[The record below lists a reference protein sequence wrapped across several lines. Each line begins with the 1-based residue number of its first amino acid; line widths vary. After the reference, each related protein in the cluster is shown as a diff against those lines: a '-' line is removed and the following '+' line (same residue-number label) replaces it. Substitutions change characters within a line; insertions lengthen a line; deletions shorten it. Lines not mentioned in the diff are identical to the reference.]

1 MITWTEFEH
10 EQPVLAA
17 AGRAQLYQI
26 PIGLAFLA
34 TVRPDGGP
42 RVHPVCP
49 VLSTDGLHVLIV
61 AGPKRADLR
70 RDGRYALH
78 TETCP
83 PPHEDDGFAIIGQ
96 AREVTD
102 PVVSQRVRDRIRAER
117 DGVVWPGFD
126 DNVLFELTVDRCLL
140 TLTQPDGTFP
150 AGPTIWRAPAPLRL
164 AGRCPDDGHDAQR
177 GGRQP
182 RVPLDISPVGR
193 LFRGDAARAQPPGG
207 VRQRPAGAP
216 GSGGG

>member
-10 EQPVLAA
+10 QQPALAA

-26 PIGLAFLA
+26 HIGLAFLA
-34 TVRPDGGP
+34 TVRLDGGP

-49 VLSTDGLHVLIV
+49 VLSRDGLHVLIV
-61 AGPKRADLR
+61 AGPKQADLR

-83 PPHEDDGFAIIGQ
+83 PPREEDGFAIIGQ

-102 PVVSQRVRDRIRAER
+102 PAVSRRVRDHIRAER
-117 DGVVWPGFD
+117 DGVTWPSFD
-126 DNVLFELTVDRCLL
+126 DDVLFELTMDRCLL

-150 AGPTIWRAPAPLRL
+150 AGPTSWRAASR
-164 AGRCPDDGHDAQR
+164 
-177 GGRQP
+177 
-182 RVPLDISPVGR
+182 
-193 LFRGDAARAQPPGG
+193 
-207 VRQRPAGAP
+207 
-216 GSGGG
+216 